1 LLSVSFGD
9 QKQFEQAF
17 SKVKKAVSSKTTL
30 KDHNWM
36 ALTYGPKNRKYVLV
50 GYPYTGITK
59 DKRND
64 IMNEIVL
71 RTKTDEIKG
80 IVILGQILD
89 KGH

>member
-1 LLSVSFGD
+1 
-9 QKQFEQAF
+9 
-17 SKVKKAVSSKTTL
+17 
-30 KDHNWM
+30 M
-36 ALTYGPKNRKYVLV
+36 LV